1 MSNTAAAM
9 RKRPFVVLDRDGT
22 VIVERH
28 YLSDPD
34 QVELIPGVGPSL
46 LAMSRLGL
54 GRLIATNQSG
64 ISRGYF
70 DQARLDQVHN
80 RLRSLLKAAGVQL
93 DAIYFCPHL
102 PEDSCSCRKPETG
115 MMERAAG
122 QIGLDPSVSFVVGD
136 NQTDIE
142 LGRRVGATTL
152 LVRTGYGAQAEATA
166 QSDYVVDDITDAALI
181 TQQLVGQRHGR

>member
-1 MSNTAAAM
+1 MSNTAEAM

-22 VIVERH
+22 VIVERN

-34 QVELIPGVGPSL
+34 QVELIPGAGPSL
-46 LAMSRLGL
+46 LALSRLGL
-54 GRLIATNQSG
+54 GLLIATNQSG
-64 ISRGYF
+64 IGRGYF
-70 DQARLDQVHN
+70 DQARLEQVHQ
-80 RLRSLLKAAGVQL
+80 RLNTLLAAEGVQL

-136 NQTDIE
+136 NQTDID
-142 LGRRVGATTL
+142 LGRRMGATTL
-152 LVRTGYGAQAEATA
+152 LVRTGYGARVEATA
-166 QSDYVVDDITDAALI
+166 QSDYVVDDITDAASVI
-181 TQQLVGQRHGR
+181 QHLVERKEGR